1 MLTVPYTAYR
11 LCWYTPDGRFR
22 RIWDAL
28 LVFNLNYVVW
38 LVPIRVFFDVSINA
52 GSTAFFIELFI
63 DVFFL
68 FDIWFN
74 FRTGRRPPTPAPLPD
89 TPQKKTNLSPKLSPV
104 HRILG

>member
-1 MLTVPYTAYR
+1 MLTGPVSAFYR
-11 LCWYTPDGRFR
+11 LCWYTPDGVFR

-38 LVPIRVFFDVSINA
+38 LVPIRVFFDLSINT

-74 FRTGRRPPTPAPLPD
+74 FRTGRHPPTPAPSLD
-89 TPQKKTNLSPKLSPV
+89 TPPPPHKS
-104 HRILG
+104 H